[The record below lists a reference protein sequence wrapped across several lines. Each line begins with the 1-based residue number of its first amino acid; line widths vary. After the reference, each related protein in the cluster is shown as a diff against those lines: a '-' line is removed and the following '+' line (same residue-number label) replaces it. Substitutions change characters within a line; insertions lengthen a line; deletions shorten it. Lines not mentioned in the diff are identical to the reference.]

1 MSCFALTEIPAQFVG
16 KLPHRAHTCW
26 NHMISHLNKW
36 LIALAALALLL
47 APIQGDS
54 KAVRERLREIK
65 KAWPKA
71 PKSERLEFLSE
82 LRGEGENSVDDFLLS
97 VLDSEADFDTASE
110 AARVLVA
117 HKQPKDSKD
126 LLRSFAKAK
135 EPLRRAACLRWLGRY
150 GAEAPLTQLKEIA
163 ITDDGSAPAAAQALA
178 EAGTTDALKHLDTV
192 ASISK
197 NAEARKWG
205 TAGLLALGDK
215 RGLDPLGRLAN
226 IEDASF
232 AAHFAIGG
240 ELERDALREVLKFAA
255 KRVNLGVGVR
265 PHLFASLLARL
276 SKPESHK
283 ALLEAEKDLDKS
295 VGPEVT
301 WWILAYSQGEP
312 NLDVALNLIGREE
325 PDDIIAGLRCLQRQP
340 RPMTGD
346 NLARVT
352 SALQPLTMHKEEK
365 VQSHAFLAAA
375 TCGVEPGEFWAAAT
389 EDWFSSASPSK
400 LACMLLTSARL
411 VAAGKAP
418 MLGAIATANS
428 LSKIETWY
436 VVTAAFEFV
445 RAWRFA
451 GFGGQGERVLEVAK
465 KWGAGRVFNEAIGL
479 LVDLTGQDFG
489 DDLKKWEEW
498 LAANKDFKPAEGKLP
513 TLRGYKPRITSNKTR
528 ATFYGLEID
537 STNVEFAI
545 DRSISMID
553 PVAREP
559 KRPDFK
565 ARKADV
571 LKRRA
576 EVNRMVRDGFLPK
589 FYVAACEVSAALDG
603 LPQSAKFGFT
613 LFNTENVMMGD
624 ARMVNDI
631 DTRKNA
637 VNWLLSSEV
646 KGGTDIKAA
655 LCALCEKGDADTILI
670 LSDGEPLS
678 LGIIEQIQRSNAI
691 TRVNIEVISLA
702 KIDYSKHYLGV
713 VAKLNAGRFIE
724 AEPRD

>member
-1 MSCFALTEIPAQFVG
+1 
-16 KLPHRAHTCW
+16 
-26 NHMISHLNKW
+26 MITHLNKW
-36 LIALAALALLL
+36 LIALAVLVALLVP
-47 APIQGDS
+47 AQGDS
-54 KAVRERLREIK
+54 KATRERLREIK

-71 PKSERLEFLSE
+71 PKSERMEFLSE

-117 HKQPKDSKD
+117 HKQPKDAKD
-126 LLRSFAKAK
+126 LLRSYTRAK

-150 GAEAPLTQLKEIA
+150 GADAPLTQLKDIA

-205 TAGLLALGDK
+205 TAGLLALADK
-215 RGLDPLGRLAN
+215 RGLDPLGKLAN

-240 ELERDALREVLKFAA
+240 ALETDALREVLKFAT

-265 PHLFASLLARL
+265 PHLFASFLARL

-283 ALLEAEKDLDKS
+283 ALLEAEKGLDKS

-301 WWILAYSQGEP
+301 WWVLAYSQGEP
-312 NLDVALNLIGREE
+312 NLDVALNLMGREE
-325 PDDIIAGLRCLQRQP
+325 ADDIIAGLRYLQRTPQVLE
-340 RPMTGD
+340 GD
-346 NLARVT
+346 KLA
-352 SALQPLTMHKEEK
+352 SALESLAPLFAHKDDK
-365 VQSHAFLAAA
+365 VIAHAMLAAC
-375 TCGVEPGEFWAAAT
+375 TCG
-389 EDWFSSASPSK
+389 
-400 LACMLLTSARL
+400 ARSDAL
-411 VAAGKAP
+411 VALLKSWAEDSGKATRRACA
-418 MLGAIATANS
+418 LLCAALA
-428 LSKIETWY
+428 KD
-436 VVTAAFEFV
+436 AAFKERALALMSDSSWFV
-445 RAWRFA
+445 AGAALEYGRALRLPESAASAFT
-451 GFGGQGERVLEVAK
+451 LAK
-465 KWGAGRVFNEAIGL
+465 TTGSGRLFNEAIGL

-498 LAANKDFKPAEGKLP
+498 LAANKEFKPIEGKLP
-513 TLRGYKPRITSNKTR
+513 SLRGYKPKLTSNKTR

-613 LFNTENVMMGD
+613 LFNTESVMMGD

>member
-1 MSCFALTEIPAQFVG
+1 
-16 KLPHRAHTCW
+16 
-26 NHMISHLNKW
+26 MIVHLNKW
-36 LIALAALALLL
+36 LLGLVALALLCL
-47 APIQGDS
+47 PTAADS
-54 KAVRERLREIK
+54 KAARERLREIK

-82 LRGEGENSVDDFLLS
+82 LRVESENSVDDFLLS
-97 VLDSEADFDTASE
+97 VLDSESDFDTAGE
-110 AARVLVA
+110 AARMLVA
-117 HKQPKDSKD
+117 HKVAKDAKD
-126 LLRSFAKAK
+126 LLRSYTKAK

-150 GAEAPLTQLKEIA
+150 GAEAPLTQLKDIA

-178 EAGTTDALKHLDTV
+178 EAGTTEALKHLETV

-215 RGLDPLGRLAN
+215 RGLDPLGKLAN

-240 ELERDALREVLKFAA
+240 ELERDALREVLTFAA

-265 PHLFASLLARL
+265 PHLFASFLARL
-276 SKPESHK
+276 SRPESHK
-283 ALLEAEKDLDKS
+283 ALLEAEKGLDKS
-295 VGPEVT
+295 VAPEVT
-301 WWILAYSQGEP
+301 WWLLAYSQGEP
-312 NLDVALNLIGREE
+312 DLDVALNLMGREE
-325 PDDIIAGLRCLQRQP
+325 PDDIIAGLRYLQRQP
-340 RPMTGD
+340 KALDGEKLKRVCDALVPLLTHAND
-346 NLARVT
+346 NVVAH
-352 SALQPLTMHKEEK
+352 AL
-365 VQSHAFLAAA
+365 LAAGACRVDIAAVHDVMSAWLDADGA
-375 TCGVEPGEFWAAAT
+375 T
-389 EDWFSSASPSK
+389 K
-400 LACMLLTSARL
+400 QACALL
-411 VAAGKAP
+411 
-418 MLGAIATANS
+418 AIAAMFVPGNSNIPVGVMAKAIRKSGSENWFVTCAWLELLRVCRTESVIRESVLQTA
-428 LSKIETWY
+428 
-436 VVTAAFEFV
+436 
-445 RAWRFA
+445 
-451 GFGGQGERVLEVAK
+451 Q
-465 KWGAGRVFNEAIGL
+465 KWQSGRVFNEAIGL

-498 LAANKDFKPAEGKLP
+498 IAANKEFKPIEGKLP
-513 TLRGYKPRITSNKTR
+513 TLRGYKPTITGNKTR
-528 ATFYGLEID
+528 ARYFGLEID

-565 ARKADV
+565 TRKADV

-576 EVNRMVRDGFLPK
+576 EVNRMVRDGFLPR

-603 LPQSAKFGFT
+603 MAQSSKFGFT
-613 LFNTENVMMGD
+613 LFNTESVMMGD
-624 ARMVNDI
+624 ARIVNNL

-637 VNWLLSSEV
+637 VNWLLSTEV

-655 LCALCEKGDADTILI
+655 LCALCEKGDADTILL

-702 KIDYSKHYLGV
+702 KIEYSKHYLGV
-713 VAKLNAGRFIE
+713 VSKLNAGRYVE